1 MRLSREWSERINIVR
16 SPSGMAMSSA
26 EERLKKLEHL
36 YLNGVA
42 DSRGLALSVE
52 TLLDVF
58 LILYDECSSSTLRR
72 EKNIAD
78 FVDFGKQYTVYI
90 MSWYFRV
97 ALCFCALSCLQVW
110 LTIELGTIQRL
121 GKLSLKGLWLRT
133 IVVLMLSCLIVNT
146 YTDRDTGEN

>member
-1 MRLSREWSERINIVR
+1 
-16 SPSGMAMSSA
+16 MSSA

-97 ALCFCALSCLQVW
+97 ALCFCALSCLQV
-110 LTIELGTIQRL
+110 
-121 GKLSLKGLWLRT
+121 
-133 IVVLMLSCLIVNT
+133 
-146 YTDRDTGEN
+146 